1 MAKKKARDLSLDN
14 ALIQA
19 LPEDEYVKNPL
30 SFSQIRG
37 DFSLSQTNLM
47 IGMVAQ
53 MQDKIE
59 GSLSLHNGQMMLFQP
74 EDMNNGMLQIEIP
87 LNQLGIIPQRYGDL
101 EAAVDGLM
109 DMKMT
114 YKSVDER
121 GIEYDTQRNIFYEV
135 SVPTETKTADGSNV
149 NFKGGAR
156 RKGVV
161 KIKIY
166 EECVKDIF
174 NMKKGYIEH
183 LKGIARL
190 CRCSRTPRLYIYLSA
205 WRKKGHYNA
214 NFNDLK
220 EFLGV
225 LAYNK
230 ERTKIIKNQYEKFSV
245 FTRDVLNPVQEEMK
259 KLAQNNLIEFYFEY
273 EPIYKTVGKKR
284 GNPDML
290 AFTLIATQKGIDF
303 DANKRIEKLHSTL
316 ISTFHL
322 QPEEW
327 EKFAYALDDAAVQ
340 QVSKE
345 IFKILEAIE
354 KNNVTN
360 THAYATAYIMKMLG
374 IAESQEV
381 DQQKEEAK
389 PVITQKDLEL
399 WDKFVD
405 ILPCETDEVFCNVFM
420 SPCSLHENRAEYI
433 TIMVPTSFVAE
444 QLMKQQDGILRAIRR
459 SFGAKSFKTII
470 DPEYH

>member
-1 MAKKKARDLSLDN
+1 MPKKKSRDLSLDN
-14 ALIQA
+14 ALMQS

-59 GSLSLHNGQMMLFQP
+59 NSLAVRNGQMVLFSP

-101 EAAVDGLM
+101 QAAVDGLM

-114 YKSVDER
+114 YKSVDEN

-135 SVPTETKTADGSNV
+135 SVPTETKKADGATV
-149 NFKGGAR
+149 QFKGGSR
-156 RKGVV
+156 RKGTV

-166 EECVKDIF
+166 EECVTDIF

-214 NFNDLK
+214 DFNSLK

-225 LAYNK
+225 LQYSK
-230 ERTKIIKNQYEKFSV
+230 DRTKIIKNQYEAFSV

-259 KLAQNNLIEFYFEY
+259 RLAQENLIEFYFEY
-273 EPIYKTVGKKR
+273 EPIYKGLKKR
-284 GNPDML
+284 GNPDMI

-316 ISTFHL
+316 ISTFRL

-327 EKFAYALDDAAVQ
+327 EKFSFALNDATVM
-340 QVSKE
+340 QVNRE
-345 IFKILEAIE
+345 IYKIVDLIE

-360 THAYATAYIMKMLG
+360 PHAYATAYIMKLLNV
-374 IAESQEV
+374 ADAVEEE
-381 DQQKEEAK
+381 KAPAAEAK
-389 PVITQKDLEL
+389 PIITQNDLQM
-399 WDKFVD
+399 WDSF
-405 ILPCETDEVFCNVFM
+405 CEIVPDTTNEDFYEVFVT
-420 SPCSLHENRAEYI
+420 PCKLYQNCDDRVVV
-433 TIMVPTSFVAE
+433 MVPTNFVGEKWMENQAGIAKAME
-444 QLMKQQDGILRAIRR
+444 QAFGKGMFQWIL
-459 SFGAKSFKTII
+459 
-470 DPEYH
+470 DPDYH

>member
-1 MAKKKARDLSLDN
+1 MAKKKSRDLSLDN
-14 ALIQA
+14 ALIQS

-47 IGMVAQ
+47 IGMIAQ

-59 GSLSLHNGQMMLFQP
+59 DSLAVKSGQMLLFSP
-74 EDMNNGMLQIEIP
+74 EDMTNGMLNIEIP

-114 YKSVDER
+114 YKSVDEN

-135 SVPTETKTADGSNV
+135 SVPTDTKKADGSTV
-149 NFKGGAR
+149 QFKGGNR
-156 RKGVV
+156 RKGIV

-183 LKGIARL
+183 LKGIASL

-205 WRKKGHYNA
+205 WRKKGRYKA
-214 NFNDLK
+214 DFNNLK

-225 LAYNK
+225 LVYNK
-230 ERTKIIKNQYEKFSV
+230 ERTKIIKNQYTAFSV

-259 KLAQNNLIEFYFEY
+259 RLAQDNLIEFYFEY
-273 EPIYKTVGKKR
+273 EPVYTGLKKR
-284 GNPDML
+284 GNPDFI

-327 EKFAYALDDAAVQ
+327 EQFAFALNDATVI
-340 QVSKE
+340 QVNRE
-345 IFKILEAIE
+345 IFKIVEQVE

-360 THAYATAYIMKMLG
+360 PHAYATAYIKKLLG
-374 IAESQEV
+374 VAEIVE
-381 DQQKEEAK
+381 DEKEPEPEAK
-389 PVITQKDLEL
+389 PVVTQTDLQM
-399 WDKFVD
+399 WDKF
-405 ILPCETDEVFCNVFM
+405 CEIVSEYTGEDFYEIYVTPSKLYQNREDRVVF
-420 SPCSLHENRAEYI
+420 
-433 TIMVPTSFVAE
+433 MVPTSFVAE
-444 QLMKQQDGILRAIRR
+444 KWMEHQEGLLKAIAN
-459 SFGAKSFKTII
+459 SFGKKPFQIVV